1 MVEEEEEGVSRCCR
15 ARYWE
20 TTQWEAAVR
29 ATHSRGSVPCI
40 VWEDELHVISRA
52 RRREKRALARA

>member
-29 ATHSRGSVPCI
+29 ATNSRGSVPWHGSLQYGRMSCT
-40 VWEDELHVISRA
+40 
-52 RRREKRALARA
+52 